1 MKRILSLML
10 VLVMILAL
18 AACGKQAAEPAGSE
32 AAEAAAAGETLAG
45 KNMSEE
51 DAKYQIEVAMQY
63 LLEETYGEKVNDA
76 RITVEKVYSADD
88 EAETEVLSGY
98 ELGADDYAF
107 EVKYE
112 LHPADG
118 VDPNEFLAGTGEFDE
133 ETGWVINKTNVGI
146 LRPNT
151 AAEEPAF
158 VIDSFGTGF

>member
-10 VLVMILAL
+10 VLVMVLAL
-18 AACGKQAAEPAGSE
+18 GACAKNSAEPAGSE
-32 AAEAAAAGETLAG
+32 PAASGEVLAG

-63 LLEETYGEKVNDA
+63 LLEETYGEKVDDA
-76 RITVEKVYSADD
+76 RIYVEKIYSADD
-88 EAETEVLSGY
+88 EAEMELLSDY

-112 LHPADG
+112 LHPAEG
-118 VDPNEFLAGTGEFDE
+118 VDPIELTAATGQLDE
-133 ETGWVINKTNVGI
+133 ESGWIIDKYNVGI
-146 LRPNT
+146 LRPNE
-151 AAEEPAF
+151 AGEPAY

>member
-18 AACGKQAAEPAGSE
+18 GACAKNNAEPAGSE
-32 AAEAAAAGETLAG
+32 PAEAAAAGETLAG

-76 RITVEKVYSADD
+76 RISVEKVYSADD
-88 EAETEVLSGY
+88 EAENEALATY

-133 ETGWVINKTNVGI
+133 ETGWIINKTNVGI
-146 LRPNT
+146 LRPNE
-151 AAEEPAF
+151 AGEPAY

>member
-10 VLVMILAL
+10 VLVMVLAL

-32 AAEAAAAGETLAG
+32 AAEAAATGEALAG

-133 ETGWVINKTNVGI
+133 ETGWVLNKTNVGI

>member
-10 VLVMILAL
+10 VLVMVLAL
-18 AACGKQAAEPAGSE
+18 GACAKNNAEPAGSE
-32 AAEAAAAGETLAG
+32 AASGEVLAG

-63 LLEETYGEKVNDA
+63 LLEEAYGEKVDDA

-88 EAETEVLSGY
+88 EAEMEVLSDY
-98 ELGADDYAF
+98 ALGADDYAF

-118 VDPNEFLAGTGEFDE
+118 VDPMEFTAGTGEVDE
-133 ETGWVINKTNVGI
+133 ESGWVVEKTNVGI
-146 LRPNT
+146 LRPNE
-151 AAEEPAF
+151 AGEPAY
-158 VIDSFGTGF
+158 VIDNFGTGF

>member
-18 AACGKQAAEPAGSE
+18 GACGKEAAEPAGSE
-32 AAEAAAAGETLAG
+32 PAEAAAAGETLAG

-76 RITVEKVYSADD
+76 RISVEKVYSADD
-88 EAETEVLSGY
+88 EAATEALADY

-118 VDPNEFLAGTGEFDE
+118 VDPIEFTAGTGEFDE

-151 AAEEPAF
+151 AAEEPAY